1 VQAILKGA
9 LKALLTRY
17 TYTKVTIKIIKTR
30 EDYKVYINIEY
41 SQPLINK
48 KWLRKHP
55 IAIINK
61 FKSMVIKGLRARIKL
76 KGLATFNIY
85 IPRVINSRKALGKV

>member
-9 LKALLTRY
+9 LKAPLIRY
-17 TYTKVTIKIIKTR
+17 TYIKVTIRIIKTR
-30 EDYKVYINIEY
+30 EDYKVYIDTGC

-48 KWLRKHP
+48 EWLGKHSM
-55 IAIINK
+55 AIINK
-61 FKSMVIKGLRARIKL
+61 SKSIIVKGLKARMKL

-85 IPRVINSRKALGKV
+85 IPRVINSRKALRKV